1 MTDFDKAN
9 ELNALYAER
18 QGGKPEP
25 DNATL
30 TRMLATIVTKF
41 GGESHSIVL
50 TKEERQNLLAQYG
63 SQVTLDSSVDEE
75 GNVTLQVSFFD

>member
-9 ELNALYAER
+9 ELHALR

-30 TRMLATIVTKF
+30 TRLLATLVTKF
-41 GGESHSIVL
+41 GGESHSITL